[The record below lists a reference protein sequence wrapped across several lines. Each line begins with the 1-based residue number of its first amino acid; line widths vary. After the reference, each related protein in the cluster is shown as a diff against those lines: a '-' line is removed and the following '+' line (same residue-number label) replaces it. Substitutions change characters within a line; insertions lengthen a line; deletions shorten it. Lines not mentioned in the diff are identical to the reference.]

1 MDLIIFIF
9 IFAVSIFALT
19 KGADLFLWGAEKL
32 GIVFGLSPFVVGV
45 TIVSLGTSF
54 PELFTGI
61 VAAVSGL
68 TEIVV
73 ANAVGSNIANILL
86 VVGLS
91 AIVGKKLTVTK
102 NLIDL
107 DLPLLAAG
115 TAIMLFVI
123 YPFGGPETAVSVTRI
138 GSLVLIVSYLIY
150 FIYLIKERGESKE
163 EKKIIPGRKERRELI
178 MKEEKKEKLGFK
190 DIMLLFVGIFFLSAG
205 ANYLIYS
212 VINIS
217 EILGVGV
224 GAISIVAIA
233 LGTSLPELFVS
244 VGAAMKGKPEIAL
257 GNIFGSNIF
266 NSFIVIGIP
275 GLIRTL
281 SVDEKTFY
289 IGLPV
294 MALATVLFVIS
305 GISRRIYSYEGAF
318 FILLYILFI
327 LRILELL

>member
-1 MDLIIFIF
+1 MELIIFIF
-9 IFAVSIFALT
+9 IFLVSIFALT
-19 KGADLFLWGAEKL
+19 KGADLFLWGAEKI
-32 GIVFGLSPFVVGV
+32 GVVFGLSPFIVGV

-61 VAAVSGL
+61 IATISGV

-91 AIVGKKLTVTK
+91 AIVGKRLAVTK
-102 NLIDL
+102 SLIDL

-115 TAIMLFVI
+115 TVIMLFII
-123 YPFGGPETAVSVTRI
+123 YPFGGSSTEMIVTRT
-138 GSLVLIVSYLIY
+138 GSAILVFSYFVY
-150 FIYLIKERGESKE
+150 FIHLLRERGGKE
-163 EKKIIPGRKERRELI
+163 EKRNIIPGRKERRDLI
-178 MKEEKKEKLGFK
+178 MKEEKKERFVIK
-190 DIMLLFVGIFFLSAG
+190 DIGLLAVGAFFLFAG

-217 EILGVGV
+217 EILSIGVGT
-224 GAISIVAIA
+224 ISIIAIA
-233 LGTSLPELFVS
+233 IGTSLPELFVS

-275 GLIRTL
+275 GLIRNL
-281 SVDEKTFY
+281 PVDEKTFH
-289 IGLPV
+289 IGIPV
-294 MALATVLFVIS
+294 MVFATFLFVIS
-305 GISRRIYSYEGAF
+305 GISKRIYSYEGAF
-318 FILLYILFI
+318 FVLLYVLFI
-327 LRILELL
+327 LKVVGLL